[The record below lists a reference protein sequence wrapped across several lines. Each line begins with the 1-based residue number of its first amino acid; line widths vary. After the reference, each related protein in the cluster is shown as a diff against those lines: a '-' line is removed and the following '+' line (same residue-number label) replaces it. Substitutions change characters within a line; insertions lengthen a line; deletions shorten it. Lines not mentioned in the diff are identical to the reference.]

1 MKETKKKNKPF
12 SNPRWNQ
19 DMGAIS
25 TGKTFKLTE
34 EEKKY
39 LKEQDQKWQETLKKL
54 KSKRKHT
61 K

>member
-1 MKETKKKNKPF
+1 MKETEKTNKPF

-19 DMGAIS
+19 DMGAIA

-39 LKEQDQKWQETLKKL
+39 LKEQDQKWQEILKKL
-54 KSKRKHT
+54 KSKKMH
-61 K
+61 